1 MTRGLTVSLRLTPAD
16 VGALGWL
23 MDREIERLEA
33 YVRRCPGDGN
43 GPELLAS
50 ARDRRARLE
59 AAWARRMDRI

>member
-1 MTRGLTVSLRLTPAD
+1 MTRGLTVSLRLTSEQRR
-16 VGALGWL
+16 LWL

-33 YVRRCPGDGN
+33 YVRRCPEDGN

-50 ARDRRARLE
+50 TRDRRARLE